1 MKKLNLQIGSMIVFC
16 LLPLGCIQTSC
27 SSDDDEPEGV
37 EQQGDGRKL
46 LQMTVS
52 DVPLTRATLT
62 DNISTLGASWNAG
75 DAATYFNVSSFTTDR
90 MDYGTLYASS
100 SAATSAFT
108 GTVRCS
114 VNDNIALLY
123 PATAPI
129 MSGEN
134 RGKFTISLGGQKG
147 TLGDVAQ
154 RYHYVYGVGKVTSVT
169 ETTANATISSMQSL
183 LALAKFEFNDGT
195 NPIAVK
201 SLSIRY
207 YEDDAI
213 YGPSLLD
220 YPLTGTLTP
229 SVGDVAVVPA
239 AQKDWDGPLV
249 ITLDS
254 ETSDGVYVA
263 LFPVSGYNIFFSV
276 ENSEGTYTGTAS
288 ATLKA
293 GKFYP
298 ANLKLTKQE

>member
-1 MKKLNLQIGSMIVFC
+1 MKKLYLQMGIAMVIC
-16 LLPLGCIQTSC
+16 LLPLGMTQTSC
-27 SSDDDEPEGV
+27 SADDDEPEV
-37 EQQGDGRKL
+37 KEQQGDGRRP
-46 LQMTVS
+46 LQMTVA

-62 DNISTLGASWNAG
+62 DNSSRLGANWNAG

-90 MDYGTLYASS
+90 MDYGTLSASS

-123 PATAPI
+123 PATDPI

-134 RGKFTISLGGQKG
+134 RGKFTISLSGQKG

-169 ETTANATISSMQSL
+169 ETTANASISSMQSL

-201 SLSIRY
+201 TLSIQY
-207 YEDDAI
+207 YDDL
-213 YGPSLLD
+213 YGPSELN
-220 YPLTGTLTP
+220 YPLTGTVTP
-229 SVGDVAVVPA
+229 TAGDVAVVPT

-293 GKFYP
+293 GKYYP
-298 ANLKLTKQE
+298 ATLKLTKQE